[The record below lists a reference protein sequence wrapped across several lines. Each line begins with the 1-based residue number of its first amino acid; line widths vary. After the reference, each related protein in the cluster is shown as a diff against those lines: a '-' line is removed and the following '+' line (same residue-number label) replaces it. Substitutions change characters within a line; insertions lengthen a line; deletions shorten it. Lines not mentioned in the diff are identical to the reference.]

1 MTFDQATSVLREF
14 GFPVFV
20 ALWFMIR
27 LERRVDRL
35 SDLLMSMMQAMTIIA
50 RSVEARDQ
58 GVGRT
63 TGSVP
68 ALPDKEQA

>member
-1 MTFDQATSVLREF
+1 MQEATALIREF

-35 SDLLMSMMQAMTIIA
+35 SELLNSLMQATSLIA
-50 RSVEARDQ
+50 KAVEPRENGSRIT
-58 GVGRT
+58 GVFPL
-63 TGSVP
+63 VD
-68 ALPDKEQA
+68 DKERS

>member
-1 MTFDQATSVLREF
+1 MTFEQGTGLIREF

-35 SDLLMSMMQAMTIIA
+35 SELMTSLMQSTSIIA
-50 RSVEARDQ
+50 KAVEPRDST
-58 GVGRT
+58 RI
-63 TGSVP
+63 TGSLP
-68 ALPDKEQA
+68 AVTDQENP

>member
-20 ALWFMIR
+20 AMWFMIR
-27 LERRVDRL
+27 LERRIDRL
-35 SDLLMSMMQAMTIIA
+35 SDLTMAMMQAMTIIA
-50 RSVEARDQ
+50 RSVESRDQ

-63 TGSVP
+63 TGSMS
-68 ALPDKEQA
+68 ALPEKEQT